1 MTAPRAESNP
11 FSTCFVRPGAVPF
24 LFPPGQDAPGLV
36 LALAGLGWRGA
47 ILGPHGSGKST
58 LLAALLPALRE
69 SGKEPFSVALHDGQR
84 TLPAEAWREL
94 LRPAARVV
102 VIDGYE
108 QLSRWQHWRLRRLC
122 RRRGHGLLA
131 TAHTPVGLPVLLRLS
146 VTPETAGRVVECL
159 LAPAPEATTLRPNA
173 AEMAARLRRQGGN
186 FREVLF
192 ELYDEWERRRRPTS
206 RLAWPSRTH

>member
-11 FSTCFVRPGAVPF
+11 FSTRFVRPGAIPF

-36 LALAGLGWRGA
+36 RALASLDWRGA

-58 LLAALLPALRE
+58 LLAALLPALRGA
-69 SGKEPFSVALHDGQR
+69 GKEPLSVALHDGQR
-84 TLPAEAWREL
+84 ALPAEAWREL
-94 LRPAARVV
+94 LRPAARVA

-108 QLSRWQHWRLRRLC
+108 QLSRWQRWRLRRLC
-122 RRRGHGLLA
+122 QKRGHGLLA

-159 LAPAPEATTLRPNA
+159 LTTVPEAAALRPS
-173 AEMAARLRRQGGN
+173 AEGMAARLHRQGGN

-192 ELYDEWERRRRPTS
+192 ELYDEWERQRVI
-206 RLAWPSRTH
+206 AAAEKV